1 MKTFFIFS
9 TVALLATYGFFS
21 FRTKQ
26 AEAIKQKNQ
35 QQRERNFASAANIP
49 QGAIALETPRIRL
62 QKSPVQFFVPSQPI
76 DTLEDSESIG
86 ALRRAQGFEETV
98 TRYLAHVYRELREPA
113 AGDGDIALKQTVLGA
128 QLHGAFMLFREM
140 KKGETEKT
148 WGIVAPRVIHW
159 MDAVFLRLLTDWE
172 KEYPWVASTL
182 APFREEFHE
191 NLAW

>member
-1 MKTFFIFS
+1 MVFFHFAQNKRKQLSKKTSNKESEILLLRLIF
-9 TVALLATYGFFS
+9 L
-21 FRTKQ
+21 R
-26 AEAIKQKNQ
+26 
-35 QQRERNFASAANIP
+35 
-49 QGAIALETPRIRL
+49 GAIALETPRIRL

-76 DTLEDSESIG
+76 DALGDSESIG

-113 AGDGDIALKQTVLGA
+113 EGDGDIALKQTVLGA

-159 MDAVFLRLLTDWE
+159 MDAVFLRLRADWE
-172 KEYPWVASTL
+172 KEYPWVAKTL